1 MTPDDKSPEE
11 MLEDIEGCAQSAV
24 EALYELAYSIDRL
37 GDVYPTFNAEK
48 IAAWKRMVASAL
60 YDARDIIFDSDEL
73 ADAEDETAE
82 GGEE

>member
-1 MTPDDKSPEE
+1 MKPDDKFPEE
-11 MLEDIEGCAQSAV
+11 MLDDIEGYAQSAV
-24 EALYELAYSIDRL
+24 EALCELAYSIDRL
-37 GDVYPTFNAEK
+37 SYTYPTFNVEK